1 MATLTGTAGPDVLT
15 GGLAD
20 DLISGLAGDDTLDG
34 VSGADTLYG
43 GDGNDLLILSA
54 AAATAATGLV
64 DGGAGTDTLDLSH
77 LASPLLTVSVPA
89 PGLEFQVGGETF
101 DVANVET
108 FVFGD
113 GGSNVSFAGYAIPV
127 AVYGGAGRDI
137 ITGSG
142 GNDSLFGGGGDDFI
156 SSGSGTDYVE
166 GGDGNDRILA
176 SVAETI
182 YGGAGDDAVFLA
194 SATTTSLKTGILDG
208 GTGHNLLQIGT
219 GFDLDLELGG
229 GVGGFSQFKVFN
241 FQDVSV
247 ATGAAGT
254 TEQVLGT
261 EDANVI
267 GVTPGAEGGGAVML
281 DGRGGD
287 DSLTGGVA
295 SDTLTGGAGS
305 DTLVGGAGSNS
316 LDGGAGDDT
325 AVLANAYADSTVSYV
340 AGTIVVSGPHGI
352 DTLSGIEHVSFSDGS
367 FDVGSDGRLILTPG
381 LILNGTAAGDALTG
395 AAGDD
400 TLSGGDG
407 NDTLT
412 GGPGSDSLDGGAG
425 SDVATYAHPSGDYLV
440 RMDMALGTVAG
451 GPDNA
456 TDHLASVETVS
467 FLDGTLNFDPDSA
480 AAQVYRLYDA
490 AFGRAPDFYGE
501 ASWADQL
508 EHGLSLQRLAVLF
521 SSSAEFQAHYGNVSD
536 DQFVRE
542 VYETVLH
549 READPGGLQT
559 WTGYLDSGTIT
570 RAQLITLFSE
580 GDEHRALTAD
590 AIGHGVW
597 TPDPIYEDVEF
608 VYQAAFGRAAD
619 EGGLAHWATEIE
631 AGRLDFHALA
641 VTATQ
646 SQEFLDA
653 TKGLNHGQ
661 LVDYLYE
668 TALGRPA
675 DPGGHAAFTAALDAG
690 HSVAEIVQAFAQSDE
705 LHSLVEPRLE
715 NADWFVS

>member
-15 GGLAD
+15 GGASD
-20 DLISGLAGDDTLDG
+20 DVISGLAGNDTLDG
-34 VSGADTLYG
+34 AGGADTLYG
-43 GDGNDLLILSA
+43 GDGDDTLILSA
-54 AAATAATGLV
+54 TAATSAKGLI

-77 LASPLLTVSVPA
+77 LTAPLLTVAVAA
-89 PGLEFQVGGETF
+89 PGLEFQTGGETF
-101 DVANVET
+101 DVTGVET

-113 GGSNVSFAGYAIPV
+113 GGANVSFAGYGSPV
-127 AVYGGAGRDI
+127 SVIGGAARDI

-142 GNDSLFGGGGDDFI
+142 GNDSIYGGGGDDFI
-156 SSGSGTDYVE
+156 NPGSGTDYVE

-208 GTGHNLLQIGT
+208 GAGHNLLSIGT
-219 GFDLDLELGG
+219 GFNLDLELGG
-229 GVGGFSQFKVFN
+229 GVGGFSQFKVSN

-267 GVTPGAEGGGAVML
+267 GVTVGADGGGALSL

-295 SDTLTGGAGS
+295 NDTLLGGAGA
-305 DTLVGGAGSNS
+305 DTLVGGAGNNS

-325 AVLANAYADSTVSYV
+325 AVLSNAYADSTVSYGS
-340 AGTIVVSGPHGI
+340 GTIVVAGPHGV
-352 DTLSGIEHVSFSDGS
+352 DTLSGIEHVAFTDGS
-367 FDVGSDGRLILTPG
+367 FDVGGDGKLILTPG
-381 LILNGTAAGDALTG
+381 LVLVGTAGADVLTG
-395 AAGDD
+395 AAGND

-412 GGPGSDSLDGGAG
+412 GGPGSDSLDGGSG
-425 SDVATYAHPSGDYLV
+425 SDVAAYAHAGGAYTV
-440 RMDMALGTVAG
+440 RMDMAAGTIQG

-456 TDHLASVETVS
+456 TDHLASVETIS

-480 AAQVYRLYDA
+480 AAQVFRLYDA
-490 AFGRAPDFYGE
+490 AFGRTPDFYGE
-501 ASWADQL
+501 ASWTDQL

-521 SSSAEFQAHYGNVSD
+521 TSGAEFQTVYGNTTDS
-536 DQFVRE
+536 QFVSK

-559 WTGYLDSGTIT
+559 WTNYLDSGTIT
-570 RAQLITLFSE
+570 RAQMIALFSE

-590 AIGHGVW
+590 GFGHGVW
-597 TPDPIYEDVEF
+597 TPDPIYDDVQF

-619 EGGLAHWATEIE
+619 EGGLTHWATEIE
-631 AGRLDFHALA
+631 AGRLDFHDLA

-653 TKGLNHGQ
+653 TKGFNHGQ

-668 TALGRPA
+668 TALGRAA
-675 DPGGHAAFTAALDAG
+675 DPGGRAAFVAELDAG
-690 HSVAEIVQAFAQSDE
+690 HSISELVQAFAQGAE
-705 LHSLVEPRLE
+705 LHGLVEPRLA
-715 NADWFVS
+715 NADWFVT